1 METVV
6 TLTEIPKHVPREL
19 VREFDIYRIPGADED
34 VHLAWKRVKDGAPD
48 VFYTPCNG
56 GYWVLNHPQL
66 IEHAFPDFEHLAS
79 SRAIAIPTSPAGTP
93 PQYPIECDPPLHKH
107 VRQPINI
114 AVAPRALQ
122 AYGEQARRLTI
133 ELIEAL
139 IPRGRCEF
147 MGDFARILPM
157 TIFLRMVDL
166 PLSDRERLIGLTDR
180 MIREQEIDKRMQVY
194 GEVMA
199 YLDQWVRERRDCPGA
214 DLISAIAAIR
224 VDGLPLSHE
233 ETLGECAQVLF
244 GGLDTVAGT
253 MGFFMRFLAQSPSHR
268 RQLVND
274 PGLIPAAVEELLR
287 RHSIPSVARRLT
299 ADMSLGGVQMLAGD
313 MVMLSPVLHG
323 LDERA
328 WKDALTVDFSRVTSE
343 HMAFGK
349 GIHKCPGANLA
360 RRELIIVLEEW
371 TKRIPD
377 FWITAGDHAVTT
389 DGQVMGVRRLP
400 LSWAR

>member
-1 METVV
+1 MRQA
-6 TLTEIPKHVPREL
+6 EIPSHVPREL

-34 VHLAWKRVKDGAPD
+34 VHLAWKRVKDDSPD
-48 VFYTPCNG
+48 VFYTPSNG
-56 GYWVLNHPQL
+56 GHWVLNHPQL
-66 IEHAFPDFEHLAS
+66 IENAFPDFERLAS
-79 SRAIAIPTSPAGTP
+79 SRAIAIPTAPAGTP

-107 VRQPINI
+107 VRHPINI
-114 AVAPRALQ
+114 AVSPRALQ
-122 AYGEQARRLTI
+122 VYGEGARRLAI
-133 ELIEAL
+133 ELIDGL
-139 IPRGRCEF
+139 LPRGGCEF

-180 MIREQEIDKRMQVY
+180 MIREPDIDKRMQVF
-194 GEVMA
+194 GEVMG
-199 YLDQWVRERRDCPGA
+199 YLDRWVRERQQNPGR
-214 DLISAIAAIR
+214 DLISGIAAIR
-224 VDGLPLSHE
+224 VDGQPLSHE

-253 MGFFMRFLAQSPSHR
+253 MGFFMRFLAQSPPHR
-268 RQLVND
+268 LQLVEE
-274 PGLIPAAVEELLR
+274 PTLIPRAVEELLR

-299 ADMSLGGVQMLAGD
+299 ADMELGGVRMKAGD
-313 MVMLSPVLHG
+313 MLMLSPVLHG

-328 WKDALTVDFSRVTSE
+328 WPDPLTVDFRRAVTE

-349 GIHKCPGANLA
+349 GVHKCPGANLA

-371 TKRIPD
+371 LRRIPD
-377 FWITAGDHAVTT
+377 FRITKGDPAVTT

-400 LSWAR
+400 LSWAE